1 MLKDEGEGNYASYI
15 DHIGLYF
22 FFVACAGVSIIV
34 WVFNWIGWKNQCC
47 CCDFLHNPIN
57 KRLVWWISFTFL
69 LGLLACCVAGFVTT
83 RRFGFCL
90 YGTWCSVDRLYYDT
104 LNGQL
109 KNSFPRWEGLTNLTD
124 ILSDLIEFTGKIN
137 TPNSDYSVDNTC
149 ESSSTNLW
157 CLYKD
162 GIVFKEGGGT
172 KFLIDYI
179 FYYTKVLNAYYAL
192 NKQTIKVDDTTSSQ
206 NFNPKDYLTYIKT
219 NIFDLL
225 DFDTMK
231 SEFLE
236 KYYHYAKILRG
247 WGKVLTMIYFSLLL
261 IAVVFSGVSMMFY
274 ACLKR
279 QGYLPT
285 FMHILWNIIRFF
297 MFSFFFYG
305 AAYGMCYLAL
315 RDAIAFI
322 KFVFGKENLEL
333 PEPKLLPKGKGNEFL
348 QKCLIGENHD
358 IKDWFDP
365 VLVQNLE
372 DFFNSFAKLQEIV
385 KDKSGLQERQDI
397 YDAINLKTN
406 FQEKDKLLNRAKR
419 KGGLFGSFDCSYFK
433 NDLNILYNALYD
445 FSVESRIL
453 CALSCCIG
461 FFGAVFV
468 YFFLLVMHHY
478 NNELFFDRGKSVFT
492 GFDGFGITK
501 KKTTLKDPSTKKRK
515 IRSEIELSSINEG
528 YGDNKMNQNE
538 EE

>member
-1 MLKDEGEGNYASYI
+1 M
-15 DHIGLYF
+15 
-22 FFVACAGVSIIV
+22 ACAGVSIIV
-34 WVFNWIGWKNQCC
+34 WVFNWICWKNQCC

-109 KNSFPRWEGLTNLTD
+109 KNSFPRWEGLKNLTD
-124 ILSDLIEFTGKIN
+124 ILSDLSSFTNEIV
-137 TPNSDYSVDNTC
+137 TPSSAYLFNGDCTVAPNNNWCIYNQRVIFKCDDN
-149 ESSSTNLW
+149 
-157 CLYKD
+157 
-162 GIVFKEGGGT
+162 I
-172 KFLIDYI
+172 FLKNYI

-192 NKQTIKVDDTTSSQ
+192 SIQTIDVDDTSK
-206 NFNPKDYLTYIKT
+206 NPKEYLDYIKT
-219 NIFDLL
+219 SIFDSI
-225 DFDTMK
+225 DFKTMK

-333 PEPKLLPKGKGNEFL
+333 PEPKLLPEGIGNKFL

-358 IKDWFDP
+358 IKDWLDP

-372 DFFNSFAKLQEIV
+372 DFFSSFAKLQEIV
-385 KDKSGLQERQDI
+385 KDNSGDLVQKQI
-397 YDAINLKTN
+397 YNDINLNTN
-406 FQEKDKLLNRAKR
+406 FKEKDKLLNRAKR